1 MKNVVAISLVIF
13 LVPLAGCL
21 DELTEPTKTELTDKE
36 VILPGGDYWRGG
48 PAVGYGQFEYEIDDD
63 GGVPVTLE
71 STSLLFGLAIMA
83 YVGYCLANQKVC
95 LGSNN
100 LVELD
105 LKWGT
110 KEDNEFVFKLHVIV
124 GSAFG
129 ICLIAAPFLFWNGVP
144 GL

>member
-1 MKNVVAISLVIF
+1 M
-13 LVPLAGCL
+13 
-21 DELTEPTKTELTDKE
+21 
-36 VILPGGDYWRGG
+36 
-48 PAVGYGQFEYEIDDD
+48 GYQGIEYHDDNE
-63 GGVPVTLE
+63 GVPVSLE

-95 LGSNN
+95 LGSNKYTV
-100 LVELD
+100 LE
-105 LKWGT
+105 WGT